1 MKHISVREFQL
12 HASKYLKM
20 LPLVLT
26 KYNLPVAK
34 LTSFDKFIDRSVD
47 KNIDTPIVPKPPV
60 EKEEKTPIKKIL
72 QKKLPKT
79 NSNPGLCKHGYQ
91 KGLCKFG
98 CK

>member
-1 MKHISVREFQL
+1 
-12 HASKYLKM
+12 M

-60 EKEEKTPIKKIL
+60 EKEEKTPIKKNL
-72 QKKLPKT
+72 QKKLEKT
-79 NSNPGLCKHGYQ
+79 KVLEKRFKMPDLWTKKYGK
-91 KGLCKFG
+91 KK
-98 CK
+98 

>member
-60 EKEEKTPIKKIL
+60 EKEEKTPIKKNL
-72 QKKLPKT
+72 QKKLEKT
-79 NSNPGLCKHGYQ
+79 KVLEKRFKMSDLWTKKYGK
-91 KGLCKFG
+91 KK
-98 CK
+98 

>member
-1 MKHISVREFQL
+1 
-12 HASKYLKM
+12 M

-60 EKEEKTPIKKIL
+60 EKEEKTPIKKNL
-72 QKKLPKT
+72 QKKLEKT
-79 NSNPGLCKHGYQ
+79 KVLEKRFKMSDLWTKKYGK
-91 KGLCKFG
+91 KK
-98 CK
+98 